1 MLPENV
7 RRSNARSWAQ
17 SLALWSALLSA
28 ALITAPATAEEAD
41 AESET
46 PMVLPELVVTATR
59 IATPKEQIASSMTV
73 ITADDI
79 ARRQYRSVGDAL
91 RSVPSLSVIRNG
103 GAGKNTAIF
112 SRGSRANHTLIL
124 LDGIEM
130 NDPSTTD
137 GRMNFASVPIH
148 DVERIEILH
157 GPQGTLYGSDAI
169 GAVINIITKHGSGS
183 PKASLML
190 EGGSFETFNQV
201 LSLSGAE
208 SIFDY
213 SLTLDRTDTG
223 GISVSP
229 TRFTPAGGT
238 KDDDG
243 LDETTF
249 SANLGVAPS
258 EILSFRFTGR
268 FTDIRND
275 FDLNVFPI
283 QADNDS
289 HGEEDRLFL
298 GAHATL
304 ELFEGKS
311 EHRFS
316 ITYADYNRITRD
328 DPDVINTADFLRD
341 KNLGEKLKFELQ
353 NDFRFVE
360 GHIVTIGLE
369 TEQDDI
375 ETNLNST
382 SAFGPFSSS
391 AKADV
396 ETHAIYLQDQIA
408 YDDRFFGTIGL
419 RVDDHDSF
427 GSELTYRFA
436 PAYLHRETGTKLRGA
451 YAKGFKAPAL
461 VQLFGSSISGFGVF
475 TGNPDLKPEVS
486 RGWEV
491 GFDQSLYEDRVTL
504 AFTYYDNEIKNL
516 ISSTATTN
524 VNLGVGDTRGIE
536 IGVTARL
543 LENLDLGANYAYT
556 RAEDGT
562 TGQELLRRPLHKG
575 GLDLAYRPLDALSL
589 SFAATYIGVR
599 HDIDALTFGR
609 IKDGG
614 YVIADLAASYDVAEG
629 WQAFGRIENL
639 LGKHYEDPDGF
650 EQPGFGFFLGLR
662 KTVEVF

>member
-1 MLPENV
+1 MAV
-7 RRSNARSWAQ
+7 GA
-17 SLALWSALLSA
+17 
-28 ALITAPATAEEAD
+28 APATAEEED
-41 AESET
+41 TESEAPT
-46 PMVLPELVVTATR
+46 VLPDVVVTATR

-73 ITADDI
+73 ITAEDI
-79 ARRQYRSVGDAL
+79 ERRQYRSIGDAL
-91 RSVPSLSVIRNG
+91 RTVPSLSVIRNG
-103 GAGKNTAIF
+103 GPGKNTAIF

-137 GRMNFASVPIH
+137 GRMNFASVPVH

-169 GAVINIITKHGSGS
+169 GAVINIITKRGSG
-183 PKASLML
+183 PAKVSLMA
-190 EGGSFETFNQV
+190 EAGSFDTFNQA
-201 LSLSGAE
+201 LSVRGSE

-213 SLTLDRTDTG
+213 SVSLDRTDTD
-223 GISVSP
+223 GISVAP
-229 TRFTPAGGT
+229 TRFTPAGST

-249 SANLGVAPS
+249 SANLGVRPS
-258 EILSFRFTGR
+258 DILSLRFTGR

-298 GAHATL
+298 GGNAKL
-304 ELFEGKS
+304 ELFEGRS
-311 EHRFS
+311 EHRLA
-316 ITYADYNRITRD
+316 ITYTDYNRITRD
-328 DPDVINTADFLRD
+328 DLDAVNGADFLRD

-369 TEQDDI
+369 TEEDAI

-396 ETHAIYLQDQIA
+396 QTNAIYVQDQIA
-408 YDDRFFGTIGL
+408 YDDRFFGTVGL
-419 RVDDHDSF
+419 RIDDHDSF
-427 GSELTYRFA
+427 GSEMTYRFA

-491 GFDQSLYEDRVTL
+491 GFDQSLYADRITV

-536 IGVTARL
+536 IGITAQL
-543 LENLDLGANYAYT
+543 LDNLELGANYAYT

-575 GLDLAYRPLDALSL
+575 GIDLAYRPIAPLALN
-589 SFAATYIGVR
+589 FAATYIGVR

-614 YVIADLAASYDVAEG
+614 YVVADLAASYDVAEG

-639 LGKHYEDPDGF
+639 FSKHYEDPDGF
-650 EQPGFGFFLGLR
+650 EQPGFGFFLGVR
-662 KTVEVF
+662 KTLEAF